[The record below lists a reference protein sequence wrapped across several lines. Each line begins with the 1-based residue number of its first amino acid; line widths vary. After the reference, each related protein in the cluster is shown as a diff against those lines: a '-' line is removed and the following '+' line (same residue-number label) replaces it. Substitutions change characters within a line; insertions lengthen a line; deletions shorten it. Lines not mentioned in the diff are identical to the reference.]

1 MKQLLAC
8 LSILITLN
16 LSAQIKV
23 DDVGEGWKDSV
34 SAAIEK
40 IRVSDPFYYVFVNAN
55 CNHVSY
61 TLANFSTT
69 ESDSTILIST
79 KQMKAGYVNDIAATL
94 VHESLH
100 LYLKRLKLNLS
111 EDEEELM
118 CYKFELMF
126 LFRVLDVEAWLMSN
140 AITMVNHYAARLKLA
155 DK

>member
-8 LSILITLN
+8 LSLVLSVN
-16 LSAQIKV
+16 LFAQIKI

-34 SAAIEK
+34 ECAIEK
-40 IRVSDPFYYVFVNAN
+40 IRESDPFYYVFVKSN

-61 TLANFSTT
+61 TMAGFSTT
-69 ESDSTILIST
+69 EGDSTILIST
-79 KQMKAGYVNDIAATL
+79 RQMKAGYINDIAATL

-100 LYLKRLKLNLS
+100 LYLKRLNVNLN
-111 EDEEELM
+111 EREEELM

-126 LFRVLDVEAWLMSN
+126 LFRVIDVEAWLMSN
-140 AITMVNHYAARLKLA
+140 AITMINHYSIS